1 MEDDMKKLNLGEW
14 LQALSI
20 LGNLLK
26 MIVEF
31 MKSIEMP
38 GQGAAKLEAAL
49 IFIRGLLASGATYVR
64 ELTPEVIDAVMEI
77 AKSVIGAIVDVFNF
91 LKIFNKPPK

>member
-1 MEDDMKKLNLGEW
+1 MKKLSLGEW

-38 GQGAAKLEAAL
+38 GNGAAKLEAAL
-49 IFIRGLLASGATYVR
+49 IFIKGLLSAGSNYVK

-77 AKSVIGAIVDVFNF
+77 AKSVIGAIVDAFNF
-91 LKIFNKPPK
+91 LGLFRKPPK

>member
-1 MEDDMKKLNLGEW
+1 MKKLNLGEW

-38 GQGAAKLEAAL
+38 GNGAAKLEAAL
-49 IFIRGLLASGATYVR
+49 IFIRGLLVSGATYVR

-77 AKSVIGAIVDVFNF
+77 AKSVIGAIVDAFNF